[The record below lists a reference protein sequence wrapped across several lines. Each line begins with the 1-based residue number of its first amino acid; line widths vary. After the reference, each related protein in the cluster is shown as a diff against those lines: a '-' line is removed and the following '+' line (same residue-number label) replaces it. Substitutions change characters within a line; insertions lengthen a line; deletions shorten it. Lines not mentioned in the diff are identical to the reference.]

1 MSRGPATRRRA
12 AVLAAALSLT
22 LAPPPPGAV
31 GQEPACST
39 PEGFAAFEAS
49 LPRTVKA
56 LVEGGEM
63 VIVTLG
69 GSSTLGTA
77 AGKPDLAWPARM
89 GATLSARYPTARIRV
104 SNLAQPRQ
112 TAREAVLRLTREV
125 LPMKPTL
132 VIWETGTVEAV
143 HGKPVEEFR
152 DTVQEGIDELS
163 GAGIEVVL
171 MNAQFSRD
179 TDAMIPFAPYL
190 AALRELADANDVP
203 VFHRHGLMRYWD
215 ENGVLDF
222 RVKGSEQR
230 RRLAGRLYD
239 CLGRAMADFVARGSD
254 ADPAEG
260 GRRP

>member
-1 MSRGPATRRRA
+1 MSRTPATRRG
-12 AVLAAALSLT
+12 AVGLAAALGLT
-22 LAPPPPGAV
+22 LALAPPVAV
-31 GQEPACST
+31 GQEPACPT

-49 LPRTVKA
+49 LPRTVSG
-56 LVEGGEM
+56 LVGGGEV

-89 GATLSARYPTARIRV
+89 GETLSARYPSARIRV
-104 SNLAQPRQ
+104 INLAQPRQ

-125 LPMKPTL
+125 LPLRPTL
-132 VIWETGTVEAV
+132 VIWETGTLEAV
-143 HGKPVEEFR
+143 HGKAVEEFR

-163 GAGIEVVL
+163 NAGIEVVL

-239 CLGRAMADFVARGSD
+239 CLGRAMADFVARGGE
-254 ADPAEG
+254 ADPAGG